1 MIPINELRIG
11 NYVNGDKDGISV
23 VTSIERY
30 KDRIGITPLTFN
42 YYSFT
47 NQSISPIPLTR
58 EILEKCGWISNKI
71 CCYLDLNEDI
81 YLSFHKDGNFFLV
94 IKNNDEDS
102 DCEELFT
109 KLNIKYLHQLQN
121 LIYSLV
127 GEELTY
133 KP

>member
-42 YYSFT
+42 HYSFT
-47 NQSISPIPLTR
+47 NQPFSPIPLTG
-58 EILEKCGWISNKI
+58 EILEKCGWISDKI
-71 CCYLDLNEDI
+71 YCYLDLKKEI

-94 IKNNDEDS
+94 IKNNDEDC

>member
-30 KDRIGITPLTFN
+30 EDRIGITPLTFN
-42 YYSFT
+42 HYSFT
-47 NQSISPIPLTR
+47 NQPFSPISITP
-58 EILEKCGWISNKI
+58 EILEKSGWISNKI
-71 CCYLDLNEDI
+71 CCYLNLNKDI
-81 YLSFHKDGNFFLV
+81 YLSFHRDGNFFLV
-94 IKNNDEDS
+94 IKNNDEGS
-102 DCEELFT
+102 DCKELFI

-127 GEELTY
+127 GEELTFKY
-133 KP
+133 